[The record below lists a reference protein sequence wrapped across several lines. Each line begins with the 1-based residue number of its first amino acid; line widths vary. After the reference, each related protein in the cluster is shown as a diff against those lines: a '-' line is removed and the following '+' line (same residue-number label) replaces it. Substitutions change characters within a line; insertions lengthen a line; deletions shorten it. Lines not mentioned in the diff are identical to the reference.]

1 VLLSF
6 VFLHPVLSCLQ
17 APVQSRIGPDA
28 DIPVIITLRLFIE
41 LSLLLAVFCLQA
53 PVQSR
58 IGPDADIPV
67 IIPDS
72 LVAVQAFVMWE
83 QAGKPQVRTER
94 YERLVTQGGVY
105 LLGCW

>member
-1 VLLSF
+1 VY
-6 VFLHPVLSCLQ
+6 
-17 APVQSRIGPDA
+17 
-28 DIPVIITLRLFIE
+28 
-41 LSLLLAVFCLQA
+41 LQA

-83 QAGKPQVRTER
+83 QAGKPQVRI
-94 YERLVTQGGVY
+94 
-105 LLGCW
+105 

>member
-1 VLLSF
+1 
-6 VFLHPVLSCLQ
+6 VLS
-17 APVQSRIGPDA
+17 
-28 DIPVIITLRLFIE
+28 
-41 LSLLLAVFCLQA
+41 CLQA

-83 QAGKPQVRTER
+83 QAGKPQVRIGMF
-94 YERLVTQGGVY
+94 VSPV
-105 LLGCW
+105 GCWLYGGSTPCWCPFRLLNKQ